1 MAIGDGQSSV
11 RVLGKSDTT
20 SWYRIWE
27 AVMLIYSVCVRKS
40 KGGIVTGLGMFV
52 CLSVCLFFFF
62 FQPVENLSDAVD

>member
-20 SWYRIWE
+20 SWYQIWE
-27 AVMLIYSVCVRKS
+27 AVMLIYSVCVRKG

-52 CLSVCLFFFF
+52 CLSFGLFFP
-62 FQPVENLSDAVD
+62 QPVENLSDAVD